1 MRSLYVPSG
10 TSNKD
15 DDFIRW
21 QRVTVVRVGDLNA
34 EDSGS
39 NPWLGLPEWICPRWS
54 QDQIHN
60 AL

>member
-39 NPWLGLPEWICPRWS
+39 NP
-54 QDQIHN
+54 
-60 AL
+60 